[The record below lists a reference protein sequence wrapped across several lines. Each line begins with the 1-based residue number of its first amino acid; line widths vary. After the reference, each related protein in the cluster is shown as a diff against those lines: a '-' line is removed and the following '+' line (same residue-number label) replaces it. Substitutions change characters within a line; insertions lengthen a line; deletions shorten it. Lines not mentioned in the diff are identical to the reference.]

1 MMERAHSFIVG
12 LLVRCRSSHSSGSSS
27 SSGTGSKLGRIK
39 LSRRATIG
47 DLLARALFFS
57 RVSAFAAAHRWRC
70 HFDASSTCHCVCHW
84 QRSTAVVVVVGYR
97 TGQPSLASLFLWPAG
112 LSHSVSWSNGGAQSA
127 SLVRSSTF
135 GLYFLNDKY
144 RPKLDCRSAGSL
156 VRARLELRQ
165 SRRSVAYVLPTDACR

>member
-1 MMERAHSFIVG
+1 MARAHSFIVG

-97 TGQPSLASLFLWPAG
+97 TGQPSLASLSLFLF
-112 LSHSVSWSNGGAQSA
+112 LSLACWAQSLGL
-127 SLVRSSTF
+127 LV
-135 GLYFLNDKY
+135 
-144 RPKLDCRSAGSL
+144 
-156 VRARLELRQ
+156 EW
-165 SRRSVAYVLPTDACR
+165 RRTVSQLGPVVDIWSIFFK